1 MLRNDEVMEEPVTIL
16 GPYPLKHFRIILI
29 IGIIEILIGVI
40 TLLTTGLA
48 LLLGSNTK
56 SFSVLV
62 FVIGAATISTL
73 LGIGILKF
81 KKIAYDLL
89 LYFSSVVLLSKILV
103 LLDVFRLNGSLETAI
118 PPWIKN
124 GISILYH
131 GFVIYYLKQETIKE
145 VFHR

>member
-1 MLRNDEVMEEPVTIL
+1 
-16 GPYPLKHFRIILI
+16 LKHFRTILI

-40 TLLTTGLA
+40 TLLSTSIA

-73 LGIGILKF
+73 LGVGILKF

-89 LYFSSVVLLSKILV
+89 LYFSSVVLLSKMLII
-103 LLDVFRLNGSLETAI
+103 LDVFRLNGSLETAI
-118 PPWIKN
+118 PAWIKN
-124 GISILYH
+124 SVSMAYH
-131 GFVIYYLKQETIKE
+131 GFVIFYLKRETIKE